1 MQDYI
6 QEKKL
11 LSYDDVVPF
20 SVGDSRE
27 PLVDV
32 RTYDN
37 AIITHYLKEDMLEI
51 TGDVIFVRN
60 TLAQKLAA
68 VNKILNKKSL
78 GLKVVYGYRHPAVQT
93 GYFVKRRTVLKDQY
107 PELNDEAL
115 DRLTHNFVAVPTVA
129 GHPAAAAVD
138 LTVVSTE
145 TGDEI
150 DMGTGIADYS
160 DPLLIQ
166 TFDERVSQDV
176 AENRK
181 TLHDAMVSQNF
192 APFYGEWWHFS
203 YGDREWAAF
212 YNKKALYGAIEFN
225 DK

>member
-20 SVGDSRE
+20 SAGDSRE

-51 TGDVIFVRN
+51 TGDAIFVRN

-115 DRLTHNFVAVPTVA
+115 DRRYDRARLARFARLGHHRTV
-129 GHPAAAAVD
+129 G
-138 LTVVSTE
+138 
-145 TGDEI
+145 
-150 DMGTGIADYS
+150 GT
-160 DPLLIQ
+160 L
-166 TFDERVSQDV
+166 
-176 AENRK
+176 
-181 TLHDAMVSQNF
+181 
-192 APFYGEWWHFS
+192 
-203 YGDREWAAF
+203 
-212 YNKKALYGAIEFN
+212 
-225 DK
+225 